1 MGGDGDEYESMTGA
15 WASGISPP
23 ALSRGCGTI
32 TLIEGSTFCLSY
44 TSGDILPDRPQG
56 LFVSD
61 T

>member
-1 MGGDGDEYESMTGA
+1 MTGA